1 MTILTRI
8 ALAGD
13 HIFQVLAQCLMRI
26 VTILAC
32 IEQVNTPQVKKNQ
45 LQQRSQE
52 RSPRRKMM
60 ILLTSI
66 LVQNLIYQKMIP
78 KSKVIRKKMNLSVT
92 MKHQRKG

>member
-1 MTILTRI
+1 M
-8 ALAGD
+8 LAS
-13 HIFQVLAQCLMRI
+13 
-26 VTILAC
+26 